1 MCRLGEGFP
10 RAKTQVISKSACA
23 IWTPSALRFSVGAM
37 SSFSSNR
44 ANQPRRRPAERPLWL
59 TVLLVFVAM
68 LVLFGVGFG
77 IATLLKG
84 AGGGEPDT
92 ASASPTEV
100 VNPGNCTVVE
110 VTPAEFLPRASQ
122 VTVNVY
128 NSTNRVGLAGDTA
141 KLLGVRGFKIGAV
154 ENDPLGVPIESVGEI
169 RYGPKGETGA
179 QLIAYHL
186 PGATLVDDG
195 RKGKKVDVS
204 LGRQFVD
211 LTDDAEVVAQ
221 LAEPSPSPSP
231 EGCVLPNPAVST
243 TETPTTEVE

>member
-1 MCRLGEGFP
+1 
-10 RAKTQVISKSACA
+10 
-23 IWTPSALRFSVGAM
+23 M
-37 SSFSSNR
+37 SSLTGNR

-84 AGGGEPDT
+84 SGGGEPEAAV
-92 ASASPTEV
+92 ASSGQT
-100 VNPGNCTVVE
+100 VNLGNCTVVN

-128 NSTNRVGLAGDTA
+128 NSTSRIGLAGDTA
-141 KLLGVRGFKIGAV
+141 KLLGVRGFRIGAV
-154 ENDPLGVPIESVGEI
+154 ENDPLGVPIEGVGEI
-169 RYGPKGETGA
+169 RYGPKGEA
-179 QLIAYHL
+179 AAKLVAYHL
-186 PGATLVDDG
+186 PGATLVEDG

-211 LTDDAEVVAQ
+211 LTNDAEVVAQ

-231 EGCVLPNPAVST
+231 EGCPLPEPSASV
-243 TETPTTEVE
+243 TESPSEG

>member
-1 MCRLGEGFP
+1 
-10 RAKTQVISKSACA
+10 
-23 IWTPSALRFSVGAM
+23 
-37 SSFSSNR
+37 
-44 ANQPRRRPAERPLWL
+44 
-59 TVLLVFVAM
+59 M

-84 AGGGEPDT
+84 SGGSEPD
-92 ASASPTEV
+92 SASGTSAEAAI
-100 VNPGNCTVVE
+100 PGNCTVVE

-154 ENDPLGVPIESVGEI
+154 ENDPLGIPIEGVGEI
-169 RYGPKGETGA
+169 RFGPKGEGGA
-179 QLIAYHL
+179 KLMAYHL
-186 PGATLVDDG
+186 PGATLVEDT
-195 RKGKKVDVS
+195 RKGKRIDVS

-211 LTDDAEVVAQ
+211 LTNDAEVVAL

-231 EGCVLPNPAVST
+231 EGCVLP
-243 TETPTTEVE
+243 TPTSSTAESPAL